1 MPQTFSVAE
10 PDRILA
16 DIVAS
21 NGMPPQA
28 ELDALRPTDFA
39 TGWRRLLAHAAKTA
53 QYTGHELLAMLSPA
67 ERLALFPTDAAA
79 GEPRYAT
86 WDDLAQVLASIEWD
100 WPGWLARG
108 FLTMIAAS
116 QEMGKSILALRIAGC
131 YAMGWDWP
139 DGSPYTGETGSVV
152 WAEGEAGQQLNI
164 ARAKAWG
171 LDLSRI
177 VTPHEE
183 LDDFRFENEEHRDH
197 LWHLMAQPHVKLGII
212 DSLSGIHLGKES
224 DAEMQR
230 IILPFAELTRDTSK
244 VLILNHHLNKPPHGQ
259 TDVLT
264 LARVRGSGTITQ
276 TARIVWGIDKPDP
289 HQPDTRR
296 IKMLKTNLGAKPDPL
311 GFTIDAAGITFC
323 EAPEEARKE
332 TQVDRAADML
342 LGLLAKG
349 PMRQPDVKERTL
361 AAGISWRSTR
371 RAKDRLKIVPKK
383 ESDGWYWSLPARDV
397 K

>member
-1 MPQTFSVAE
+1 MSKLSETEQL
-10 PDRILA
+10 RIIGDL
-16 DIVAS
+16 ITS
-21 NGMPPQA
+21 NGLGPNVDPA
-28 ELDALRPTDFA
+28 TLAPETFAPGTRALFVAAVLAGQKPRD
-39 TGWRRLLAHAAKTA
+39 LLP
-53 QYTGHELLAMLSPA
+53 LFPNA
-67 ERLALFPTDAAA
+67 ERIALFPADADA
-79 GEPRYAT
+79 GEPHYAT
-86 WDDLAQVLASIEWD
+86 WDDLAQVLDSIEWD

-131 YAMGWDWP
+131 YVMGWPWP
-139 DGSPYTGETGSVV
+139 DGTEFMGERGCVV

-164 ARAKAWG
+164 ERAKVWG
-171 LDLSRI
+171 LDLSKI
-177 VTPHEE
+177 ITPHET
-183 LDDFRFENEEHRDH
+183 LDDFRFENEEHQQH

-276 TARIVWGIDKPDP
+276 TARIVWGIDTPEP

-296 IKMLKTNLGAKPDPL
+296 IKMLKTNLSAKPDPL
-311 GFTIDAAGITFC
+311 GFTISDAGITFC
-323 EAPEEARKE
+323 EAPEEPRKE

-383 ESDGWYWSLPARDV
+383 ESDGWYWGLPARDV
-397 K
+397 E